1 METILGDLCRAVAA
15 NGWVMMMMIMNTARE
30 QPQTKYQS
38 KHLNLHR
45 MNQTK
50 HMQIIPSIVT
60 INFNI
65 LLVDLTE
72 IFIFK

>member
-1 METILGDLCRAVAA
+1 
-15 NGWVMMMMIMNTARE
+15 
-30 QPQTKYQS
+30 
-38 KHLNLHR
+38 